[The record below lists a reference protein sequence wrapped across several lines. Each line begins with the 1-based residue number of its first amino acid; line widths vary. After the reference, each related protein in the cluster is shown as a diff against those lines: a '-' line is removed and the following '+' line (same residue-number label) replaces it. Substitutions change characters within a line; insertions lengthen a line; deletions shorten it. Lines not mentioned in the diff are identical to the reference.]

1 MDATLFGISRVFNN
15 FLLTDGTDR
24 SKIRSDPHVFDSTL
38 AYTPFLANILFKK
51 KKKKRPLQ
59 TRESNYRIETIEI
72 ITNLNLEMRKRFQC
86 EKCKEK
92 FINNSNLK
100 VHMKVKFKSN
110 INKQIFPFKS

>member
-1 MDATLFGISRVFNN
+1 M
-15 FLLTDGTDR
+15 FLTIFSLQTEQIEVR
-24 SKIRSDPHVFDSTL
+24 LEAILIVFD
-38 AYTPFLANILFKK
+38 IIFKK
-51 KKKKRPLQ
+51 KKEKRPLQ

-100 VHMKVKFKSN
+100 VHMKVKTSTKFLSRGQNWAKLTF
-110 INKQIFPFKS
+110 ICF

>member
-1 MDATLFGISRVFNN
+1 M
-15 FLLTDGTDR
+15 FLTIFSLQTEQIEVR
-24 SKIRSDPHVFDSTL
+24 LEAILIVFDSTL
-38 AYTPFLANILFKK
+38 AYTPFFANILFKK

-110 INKQIFPFKS
+110 INKDIFFH